1 MKVSVITAV
10 RNGAASIALTLRSVA
25 EQRFAAL
32 EHVIVDGASTDGT
45 LDVVRRNDSRIGVL
59 ISERDSGVYDA
70 FNKGLAA
77 ASGDLVGFLNA
88 GDRYVDECA
97 IERLVTAIEGS
108 GADAVFADVAIID
121 AETNAVL
128 RRLRSTSF
136 SAARLSY
143 GYMPAHPTLFV
154 RRAVFERFGKFDPSY
169 KIAGDFEFV
178 ARAFGR
184 GRISSVYVPET
195 LVYMEPGG
203 LSNRGWKSKWTITK
217 EVRRACKANGIPS
230 GWIRLISRLP
240 AKYWTDV
247 LLNKWRRLD
256 AP

>member
-10 RNGAASIALTLRSVA
+10 RNGAATIAHTLRSVA
-25 EQRFAAL
+25 EQKFAAI

-45 LDVVRRNDSRIGVL
+45 VEVVRRHKPSLGAF
-59 ISERDSGVYDA
+59 ISERDAGVYDA

-77 ASGDLVGFLNA
+77 ATGDLVGFLNA
-88 GDRYVDECA
+88 GDRYVDERA
-97 IERLVTAIEGS
+97 IEKLVTAIESS
-108 GADAVFADVAIID
+108 GADAVFADVAIVD
-121 AETNAVL
+121 PATGAVL
-128 RRLRSTSF
+128 RRFRSTTF
-136 SAARLSY
+136 SAAKISY

-178 ARAFGR
+178 CRAFGR
-184 GRISSVYVPET
+184 GGISYAYVPET

-203 LSNRGWKSKWTITK
+203 LSDRGWKSKWVITK
-217 EVRRACKANGIPS
+217 EVRRACKANGISS
-230 GWIRLISRLP
+230 GWIRLMSRFP
-240 AKYWTDV
+240 AKYVTDV
-247 LLNKWRRLD
+247 LLAKWRSLS